1 MVRLEEKGSAPNTH
15 GQTRSLGLRYRDEA
29 VKYLRAAQ
37 SIPEEMTSDVFLSA
51 CMMISHA
58 DVNQNHRCLERV
70 CADYGAV
77 IATRRESL
85 LERGLEACACFSQ
98 IPRRM

>member
-1 MVRLEEKGSAPNTH
+1 MDRLEEKGSAPNTL

-58 DVNQNHRCLERV
+58 DVNDRCSERAS
-70 CADYGAV
+70 ADYGAIIV
-77 IATRRESL
+77 TRREPL
-85 LERGLEACACFSQ
+85 LEGGLEACACFSQ